1 MQKKNILLGIILI
14 GLMFWQSSV
23 SSINWLI
30 LAVLWLALEK
40 RWLEIFLLGLSWDLI
55 SGRQLGLGSIAFL
68 LSGLL
73 AYGYSQRLSQWQ
85 WLFWLII
92 IGVSD
97 ILTAFILGDWQWQN
111 SLWLIAGASF
121 GWLALGFLKSRQREQ
136 LRLNI

>member
-55 SGRQLGLGSIAFL
+55 AGRQLGLGSIAFL

-73 AYGYSQRLSQWQ
+73 VYGYSQKLSQWQ

-92 IGVSD
+92 IGISD
-97 ILTAFILGDWQWQN
+97 VLTALILGSWQWQN

-121 GWLALGFLKSRQREQ
+121 GWLVLSFIKSRQREQ